1 MVQDYKE
8 VEEVIIMV
16 SPSQFSCHCVS
27 LWFQQRKSLNH
38 TYCLILHQG
47 PHLVKKQA
55 EYMQADYMKDVKT
68 HKPFDPY
75 EGLASNFSIQYHPWI
90 VHEGH

>member
-16 SPSQFSCHCVS
+16 SPSQFSCHCVVPTVKVLKS
-27 LWFQQRKSLNH
+27 YLLAWF
-38 TYCLILHQG
+38 LHQG

-55 EYMQADYMKDVKT
+55 EYVQADQTKDVKS
-68 HKPFDPY
+68 HKPFDP
-75 EGLASNFSIQYHPWI
+75 
-90 VHEGH
+90 